1 MKTGIRLLAV
11 FVLGAACAVAA
22 ALLPMKAGLGLKIG
36 SVSNGPWN
44 YSNWTGSTRA
54 NPWIRAWVALHGTWA
69 LGPEEALYT
78 EASADSSGAPLRTSC
93 KYRVRGN
100 PVDARWWSLTLYKD
114 NHLVEN
120 SENRYSWSASTLEF
134 MPDGSWEIVL
144 AREAVEGNWLPM
156 GQGEGDLSL
165 ILRFYNPSQAL
176 MASGLGGVQLPRI
189 EREHCK

>member
-1 MKTGIRLLAV
+1 
-11 FVLGAACAVAA
+11 
-22 ALLPMKAGLGLKIG
+22 MKAGAGLKIG

-54 NPWIRAWVALHGTWA
+54 NPWIRAWVALNGTWA
-69 LGPEEALYT
+69 LGPEEALYA

-100 PVDARWWSLTLYKD
+100 TIEARWWSLTLYKD

-120 SENRYSWSASTLEF
+120 DENRYSWSASTLEF
-134 MPDGSWEIVL
+134 MPDGSWEVVL
-144 AREAVEGNWLPM
+144 AREAVEDNWLPM
-156 GQGEGDLSL
+156 GQGEGGLSL